1 MKEEWILQTE
11 DGKYEFWDT
20 YLHNQCVFITSQN
33 EYPFLQGEGLI
44 ITKASEIEERKRRA
58 EKTRK

>member
-11 DGKYEFWDT
+11 DGKYKFWDT
-20 YLHNQCVFITSQN
+20 YLHNQCVFITSQDQN
-33 EYPFLQGEGLI
+33 PFLQNEGLS